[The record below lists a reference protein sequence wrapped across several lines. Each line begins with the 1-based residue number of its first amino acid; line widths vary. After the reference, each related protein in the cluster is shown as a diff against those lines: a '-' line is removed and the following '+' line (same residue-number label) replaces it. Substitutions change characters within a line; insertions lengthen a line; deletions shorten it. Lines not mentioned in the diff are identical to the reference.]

1 MILVDFLFK
10 NIVQVSLGNYNL
22 LVPGPM
28 HFPIIEGVALGPTLN
43 LIQVDKVTSIQ
54 ESLIPNMKL
63 EYASDFI
70 RKIMDDRGNKLQSK
84 NSGCGCIA
92 SPRNSIYSSK
102 V

>member
-1 MILVDFLFK
+1 MILADFLFK

-28 HFPIIEGVALGPTLN
+28 YFPILEGVALGPTQN
-43 LIQVDKVTSIQ
+43 LVQVDKVTSIQ
-54 ESLIPNMKL
+54 ESQIPNMKL
-63 EYASDFI
+63 KYASDFI
-70 RKIMDDRGNKLQSK
+70 RLIMDDKANKPQSK

-92 SPRNSIYSSK
+92 SPRSSIYSSK